1 MVEVEQVFSRLHTRQ
16 RDNRPG
22 KFDSKSRSELMMA
35 VVTFGRILTCEV
47 LLLLLDNAVVG
58 GVT

>member
-1 MVEVEQVFSRLHTRQ
+1 MEVEQVFSSRLHTRQ

-22 KFDSKSRSELMMA
+22 KFDSKSRNELMMA
-35 VVTFGRILTCEV
+35 VVAFGRTLICEV
-47 LLLLLDNAVVG
+47 LLFEDDNAVVG

>member
-1 MVEVEQVFSRLHTRQ
+1 MVEVEQVLSRLHTRQ

-22 KFDSKSRSELMMA
+22 KFDSKSRNELMMA
-35 VVTFGRILTCEV
+35 VVAFGRTLIREV
-47 LLLLLDNAVVG
+47 PNEEVG